1 MKKSVVKNI
10 IIGNQEL
17 LMSIKSTKNLKLKI
31 FDKLLVVSKNSNK
44 NE

>member
-17 LMSIKSTKNLKLKI
+17 LMSIKSTKNLKFKI
-31 FDKLLVVSKNSNK
+31 FNKLLVVSKNSNK